1 MRKIKASNSYL
12 KNQVRKNLAKA
23 TLSILILLAVFV
35 LLIYRIVTS
44 LHVEVLEAAGFVFL
58 LAPLIASYYYLRRYR
73 IYSGGL
79 QGERNVADH
88 LSRSLSDDYYLIN
101 DLYLQGGGGDI
112 DHVVLGPTGVFVL
125 ETKNWSGTVTC
136 NGDAWQRGGKNIP
149 SSPSQQVKR
158 NAAKIHR
165 IIDSEPA
172 LRGLGIWVEGV
183 VVFTNK
189 HASLHI
195 YNPNVSI
202 VTLPQ
207 LSRHISTHPSPR
219 QLSRQELEALA
230 KEVVKQKR

>member
-12 KNQVRKNLAKA
+12 KNQVRKNFAKA
-23 TLSILILLAVFV
+23 ALSLLILLAVFA

-44 LHVEVLEAAGFVFL
+44 LHVGLLEIAGFVFL
-58 LAPLIASYYYLRRYR
+58 LAPLVTSYYYLRRYH

-88 LSRSLSDDYYLIN
+88 LTRSLNDDYYLIN

-125 ETKNWSGTVTC
+125 ETKNWSGNITC
-136 NGDAWQRGGKNIP
+136 NRDSWQRSGKQIP
-149 SSPSQQVKR
+149 SSPSQQVRR
-158 NAAKIHR
+158 NAAKIRH
-165 IIDSEPA
+165 IIDSSPD
-172 LRGLGIWVEGV
+172 LHGLGVWVEGV

-189 HASLHI
+189 HAMLHL
-195 YNPNVSI
+195 YNPAVPI
-202 VTLPQ
+202 VMLPQ
-207 LSRHISTHPSPR
+207 LSRHISTHLSPR